1 MGKYQHLRHTTSQ
14 NNEIWTLYINR
25 PKKMNATA
33 FETFAE
39 IEKFI
44 LEEIN
49 PVSSGAR
56 VLILTGEGKHFT
68 AGLDMQSV
76 QQLGELE
83 AEDPARKSIHLNNL
97 VSTLGRQVSA
107 LEICRVPVIAVVH
120 GFAIGAGVDLSSA
133 CDIRICSKDAKF
145 TIKEVDLGLAADL
158 GTLQRFQKVVGN
170 DSWSRELAY
179 TARFF
184 SAEEALQHGFVSYV
198 YDTKEASLE
207 AAMKLAKE
215 IASKS
220 PAAIYTSKKS
230 LIYSRDHSVKEGLNH
245 IALLNGVMLQTNDPA
260 TAVAARFSNTVAK
273 FPKL

>member
-1 MGKYQHLRHTTSQ
+1 
-14 NNEIWTLYINR
+14 
-25 PKKMNATA
+25 MNATA

-68 AGLDMQSV
+68 AGLDMQSM

-184 SAEEALQHGFVSYV
+184 SAEEALRHGDV
-198 YDTKEASLE
+198 
-207 AAMKLAKE
+207 
-215 IASKS
+215 
-220 PAAIYTSKKS
+220 
-230 LIYSRDHSVKEGLNH
+230 
-245 IALLNGVMLQTNDPA
+245 
-260 TAVAARFSNTVAK
+260 
-273 FPKL
+273 